1 MTKKIYELID
11 KLEKE
16 LIYINGA
23 FDHIKSHIIN
33 HKNKPILSAN
43 ILKADLKNGISLI
56 NKIVKQ
62 KQKARTYD

>member
-1 MTKKIYELID
+1 MTKKIYKLID
-11 KLEKE
+11 KLEQE

-23 FDHIKSHIIN
+23 FDYIKSHTIN

-62 KQKARTYD
+62 KQREV